1 MSNLYGVP
9 VTGMQG
15 ADFQLN
21 VVANNIAN
29 LNTSGY
35 QSVEPIVAALPAQ
48 AEAGDPNNGI
58 FIPSTTHVGMGVR
71 PAAEMRSQQQALLEP
86 TGNPLD
92 LAIAGPGF
100 FTLRQPDGTLA
111 YARQVSLYLD
121 PRGNV
126 VTTQGL
132 ALVPPLKV
140 PAGVRGVTVDNLG
153 RIFGETNAGPA
164 ADMTKPLGALNVVAF
179 AAPENLREQSGGLY
193 AESLGSGRPQAV
205 PAVQSGVMSGYQ
217 LRSTVDLATEM
228 TDMVDAQRMYEV
240 NAKALQTLDSLVNNV
255 VSWQAR

>member
-15 ADFQLN
+15 AEFQLD

-35 QSVEPIVAALPAQ
+35 QAVEPIVAALPAQ
-48 AEAGDPNNGI
+48 AEVGDPNNGI
-58 FIPSTTHVGMGVR
+58 AIPTATHVGMGVR
-71 PAAEMRSQQQALLEP
+71 PAAEMRGQQQAMLEP

-92 LAIAGPGF
+92 LAIAGPGY
-100 FTLRQPDGTLA
+100 FTLRQPNGALT

-140 PAGVRGVTVDNLG
+140 GPGVRGITVDARG
-153 RIFGETNAGPA
+153 RLIGETGA
-164 ADMTKPLGALNVVAF
+164 APSAELSKPLGALSVVSF
-179 AAPENLREQSGGLY
+179 AAPENLREQGGGLY

-205 PAVQSGVMSGYQ
+205 PASQAEVMSGYQ

-228 TDMVDAQRMYEV
+228 TNMVDAQRMYEV